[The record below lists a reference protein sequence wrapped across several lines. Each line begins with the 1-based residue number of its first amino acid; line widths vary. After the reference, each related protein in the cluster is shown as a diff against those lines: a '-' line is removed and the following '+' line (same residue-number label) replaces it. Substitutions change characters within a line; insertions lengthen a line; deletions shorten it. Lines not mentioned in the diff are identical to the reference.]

1 MGNLQHLAHKV
12 LSKYCHDTKVSC
24 FTPLEKETGNFQGKS
39 GNTAGN
45 FEHIPHEESQCT
57 SGFKEETSKETSR
70 KPVSIDKET
79 FATNIT
85 NKSFLMHG
93 ATDMLDGFFSNAV
106 GLNIDLL
113 PDDQRWLRAVC
124 FGINRTTLA
133 CYLGEYIDRWHNAM
147 NEETAIYRKQNAGR
161 KAANT
166 WLHKTLTNQSASRGD
181 LW

>member
-1 MGNLQHLAHKV
+1 MGNLQYLAQKV

-24 FTPLEKETGNFQGKS
+24 FTPLAKETGNPQGKS

-45 FEHIPHEESQCT
+45 FERIPYEKSQRI
-57 SGFKEETSKETSR
+57 SSFKEEISKETSR

-79 FATNIT
+79 FAANIT
-85 NKSFLMHG
+85 NKSFLMHS
-93 ATDMLDGFFSNAV
+93 ATDMLDGFISNAV

-124 FGINRTTLA
+124 FGINRPTLA
-133 CYLGEYIDRWHNAM
+133 CYLSEYIDRWHNAM
-147 NEETAIYRKQNAGR
+147 REETATYRKQNAGR

-166 WLHKTLTNQSASRGD
+166 WLLKTLTNQNTSWR
-181 LW
+181 

>member
-1 MGNLQHLAHKV
+1 MGNLQHLAQKV

-24 FTPLEKETGNFQGKS
+24 FTLLEKETGNLHGKS

-45 FEHIPHEESQCT
+45 FERIPHEENQCA
-57 SGFKEETSKETSR
+57 SGFKEETSKEISR

-79 FATNIT
+79 FAANIID
-85 NKSFLMHG
+85 KSFLING
-93 ATDMLDGFFSNAV
+93 ATDVLDGFFSNAV

-124 FGINRTTLA
+124 FGINRPTLA
-133 CYLGEYIDRWHNAM
+133 CYLSEYIDRWHNAM
-147 NEETAIYRKQNAGR
+147 SEETAAYRKQNAGR

-166 WLHKTLTNQSASRGD
+166 WLLKTLTNQNTSWR
-181 LW
+181 